1 MGRKIRLTEDTIKK
15 LVAEAISEVLMNED
29 IWEDDSED
37 IKEVFD
43 KNGWKIEKLLE
54 KNGAAYY
61 FVSRTERYN
70 GITPKQMVRQLN
82 MALYSGK
89 AEHLVHPVREDI
101 EIFRIA

>member
-1 MGRKIRLTEDTIKK
+1 MGRKIKLNEDTIKK
-15 LVAEAISEVLMNED
+15 LVAEAINEVLMNED

-54 KNGAAYY
+54 KNGASYY

-82 MALYSGK
+82 MVLYSGK
-89 AEHLVHPVREDI
+89 AEHFAHPVRDDI